1 MEGTGELSSLL
12 ADHRI
17 HHQQHLV
24 GLHGGADPHHLLHHL
39 GVDLKATGGVHQQ
52 GVEALLL
59 RLGQTSRGNLLWL
72 GLSTEAE
79 HLHIDLS
86 TECFQLLDGGWP
98 VDVGTHHQGTTPLIL
113 EVQAQLGCG
122 RGFTRTLQTCHQH
135 HRWRL
140 SRFGQR
146 RVIAPH
152 DLHQLLVH
160 HLDELLIRT
169 DTAHHLG
176 ADGLLAHIGNE
187 VLHHWKAHVGLQQ
200 GTTHIFQR
208 AFNVGVADL
217 VLAFQ
222 PFDRILKPG

>member
-1 MEGTGELSSLL
+1 M
-12 ADHRI
+12 
-17 HHQQHLV
+17 
-24 GLHGGADPHHLLHHL
+24 
-39 GVDLKATGGVHQQ
+39 
-52 GVEALLL
+52 
-59 RLGQTSRGNLLWL
+59 
-72 GLSTEAE
+72 
-79 HLHIDLS
+79 
-86 TECFQLLDGGWP
+86 
-98 VDVGTHHQGTTPLIL
+98 
-113 EVQAQLGCG
+113 QAQLGCG

-146 RVIAPH
+146 GVIAPH

-169 DTAHHLG
+169 DTTHHLG
-176 ADGLLAHIGNE
+176 TDGLLAHIGNK
-187 VLHHWKAHVGLQQ
+187 VLHHRKAYVGLQQ